1 MKLQAEKTFTD
12 TLPLSRYTPWELAWL
27 AKDLYEAELTELYE
41 EVKREYN
48 NRFGF
53 PVKSPVLVGVEVEE

>member
-27 AKDLYEAELTELYE
+27 AKDLYEADLTADY
-41 EVKREYN
+41 
-48 NRFGF
+48 
-53 PVKSPVLVGVEVEE
+53 VEVE